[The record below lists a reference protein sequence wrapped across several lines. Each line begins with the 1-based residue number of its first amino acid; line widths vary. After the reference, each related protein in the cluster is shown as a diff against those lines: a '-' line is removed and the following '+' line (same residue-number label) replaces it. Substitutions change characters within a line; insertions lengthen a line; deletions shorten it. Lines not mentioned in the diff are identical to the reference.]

1 MKKAALLVLLGL
13 ISVIAA
19 GCMHSYPR
27 LGPPSPREE
36 RMMGSPGAGHVWI
49 SGYWRWSAGRYAWHS
64 GYWAK
69 AKPGRA
75 WVPGQWQQR
84 GHKWAW
90 RRGHWR

>member
-19 GCMHSYPR
+19 GCMLSYPR

-36 RMMGSPGAGHVWI
+36 SMMGRPGAGHVWI
-49 SGYWRWSAGRYAWHS
+49 SGYWRWSAGHYSWHS
-64 GYWAK
+64 GYWVRAK
-69 AKPGRA
+69 AGRA
-75 WVPGQWQQR
+75 WVPGQWEQR